1 MRAKAPRI
9 SPEGKI
15 EHDEERQHAQDR
27 PQKPT
32 DHHPPPGAQRATA
45 AAIAAEADG
54 PGLSAALRQYAA
66 IAADRRTA
74 ARTRTGGHGTTML
87 AAGIG
92 RPAMAQEL
100 SGHGPSLARCAL
112 RLDQAPGSSDCGRE
126 SVPSTME

>member
-74 ARTRTGGHGTTML
+74 ARTRTDGHGTTMF
-87 AAGIG
+87 ATGIG

-100 SGHGPSLARCAL
+100 SRHEPSLARPSP
-112 RLDQAPGSSDCGRE
+112 RTDQAPGSSDCWQA
-126 SVPSTME
+126 SLPSTIE